1 MMKSSGENRGW
12 IFISIPYVFV
22 AGSIRRLIAL
32 ESLVDAQGTS
42 GSNYGMVAR
51 SLMIVDNLSL
61 EISMDAFGISK

>member
-1 MMKSSGENRGW
+1 MVKSSGENRGW

-42 GSNYGMVAR
+42 GSNMVVTL
-51 SLMIVDNLSL
+51 LM
-61 EISMDAFGISK
+61 